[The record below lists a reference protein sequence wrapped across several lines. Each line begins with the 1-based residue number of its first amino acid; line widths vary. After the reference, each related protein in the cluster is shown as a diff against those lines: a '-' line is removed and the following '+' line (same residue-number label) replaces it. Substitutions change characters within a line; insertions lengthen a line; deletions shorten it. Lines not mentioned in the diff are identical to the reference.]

1 MKTETPV
8 KEELITEA
16 ALRRFTH
23 FGFNKTTFSEI
34 AKDLGISQQSLY
46 YYFPD
51 KKSLIAKVAANIM
64 TDLLEEIKTSITT
77 KQNLEDKLSGIVE
90 VKQTFFEKYFMLAT
104 DRPLDKTP
112 EPDEVK
118 NFVEQMETRQLEIMV
133 EALDEAAAKKEIC
146 HGDTFKT
153 ARLLLKALTA
163 MQEAYRNS
171 HIIPD
176 HNTILELFKEQKELI
191 RIFVFGLKY
200 QTVSNHQ

>member
-64 TDLLEEIKTSITT
+64 MDLLEEIKIRIAT
-77 KQNLEDKLSGIVE
+77 KENLEDKLSGIVE
-90 VKQTFFEKYFMLAT
+90 VKQHFFEKYFMLAA
-104 DRPLDKTP
+104 DRPLDKMP
-112 EPDEVK
+112 EPDELK
-118 NFVEQMETRQLEIMV
+118 NFVEQMETKQLDIMV
-133 EALDEAAAKKEIC
+133 EALNEAAVKKEIC
-146 HGDTFKT
+146 RVDAAKT
-153 ARLLLKALTA
+153 ARLLLKALNA
-163 MQEAYRNS
+163 MQEAYRSS
-171 HIIPD
+171 HIVPD
-176 HNTILELFKEQKELI
+176 HNTILELFEEQKEMI

-200 QTVSNHQ
+200 QAVVNHK

>member
-51 KKSLIAKVAANIM
+51 KKSLIAKVASNVM
-64 TDLLEEIKTSITT
+64 TALLEEIRISIATR
-77 KQNLEDKLSGIVE
+77 QNLEDKLSGIVE

-112 EPDEVK
+112 EPDDLK
-118 NFVEQMETRQLEIMV
+118 NFVEQMETKQLEIMV
-133 EALDEAAAKKEIC
+133 EALNEAAAKKEIC
-146 HGDTFKT
+146 HGDTVKT

-163 MQEAYRNS
+163 MQEAYRSS

-176 HNTILELFKEQKELI
+176 HNTIRELFEEQKELI

-200 QTVSNHQ
+200 RAVSNHQ